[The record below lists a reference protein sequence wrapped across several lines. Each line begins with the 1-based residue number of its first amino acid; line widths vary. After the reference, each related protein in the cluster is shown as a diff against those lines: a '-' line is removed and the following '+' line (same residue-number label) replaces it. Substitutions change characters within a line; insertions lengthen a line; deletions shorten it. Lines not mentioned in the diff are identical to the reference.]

1 MKLTLLILLTLVMV
15 AQIQAQA
22 ISTPEVPG
30 CAQSIAAPAGYLLV
44 FADDFDGAEL
54 DLTRWQHRYSGAY
67 QVGYNRPEAVVQ
79 PGDGYLHLVTSYED
93 PTVYTGMLRT
103 IEHFRY
109 GYFEACIQFQSL
121 EGHHGAF
128 WLQSPLYGRYLDDTG
143 RSGAEI
149 DIIEFFGSG
158 RKQHDAEQNVYWNAY
173 DSGRLEA
180 RSHELRYRQDFG
192 AELSDDFHAFG
203 LLWTHDE
210 YVFFIDGVETW
221 RTSEGISQTQEY
233 IVLSLITSTWENA
246 RLVVDQLPDTMLV
259 DYVRVYRP

>member
-1 MKLTLLILLTLVMV
+1 MKQSLLILLTLILVT
-15 AQIQAQA
+15 QIQAQA
-22 ISTPEVPG
+22 LSNPDVPG
-30 CAQSIAAPAGYLLV
+30 CEPSTAIPAGYSLV

-54 DLTRWQHRYSGAY
+54 DLTRWQHRYPGAY

-103 IEHFRY
+103 IEHFRH
-109 GYFEACIQFQSL
+109 GYFEACIQISVTR
-121 EGHHGAF
+121 GHHGAF
-128 WLQSPLYGRYLDDTG
+128 CSNPALWALFDDTDGVG
-143 RSGAEI
+143 RI

-158 RKQHDAEQNVYWNAY
+158 RKQHDAEQNVDWNAY
-173 DSGRLEA
+173 ESGRLEA